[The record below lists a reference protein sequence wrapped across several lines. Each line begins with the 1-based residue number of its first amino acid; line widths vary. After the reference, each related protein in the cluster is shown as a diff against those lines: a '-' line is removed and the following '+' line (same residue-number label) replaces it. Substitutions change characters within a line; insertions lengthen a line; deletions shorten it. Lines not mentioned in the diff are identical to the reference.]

1 MRRRIVATFGGW
13 WVVVIAVYIWHG
25 SMGGKL
31 FWAGLGGRIGRVLYC
46 AVFEGGWGLGC
57 GRVFGFDYQ
66 RLGASAVLDKARI
79 FQ

>member
-1 MRRRIVATFGGW
+1 MLLLEVGGLLLLPFIYGMGAWEESCFGLTW
-13 WVVVIAVYIWHG
+13 
-25 SMGGKL
+25 GGGI
-31 FWAGLGGRIGRVLYC
+31 GLVLYC